1 MWDVPCPAYDRQYQ
15 EVLQSPAFQKLFR
28 GSNAYLI
35 NYLEKYSGTKVNS
48 PSDVYDI
55 YQALLAQVI
64 RKFSL
69 SWSQVPFLLVLARP
83 AIGCRLCFLNI
94 FLKENYLGVAARI

>member
-1 MWDVPCPAYDRQYQ
+1 MWDVPCSAYDRQYQ
-15 EVLQSPAFQKLFR
+15 EALQSPGFQKHFR

-35 NYLEKYSGTKVNS
+35 NYLEKYSGTKVNT

-64 RKFSL
+64 RKFCW
-69 SWSQVPFLLVLARP
+69 SWREVPFELVLEASSS
-83 AIGCRLCFLNI
+83 F
-94 FLKENYLGVAARI
+94 